1 MDHNHLL
8 VNATFEKT
16 PFTNID
22 FTKSWIRQLVKEI
35 NMEIL
40 YAPRAVRCDKKD
52 NEGISAFCLITTSHI
67 SLHSCE
73 ESDPNLVQLDI
84 YSCKY
89 FDKDVVLKYIS
100 NLKPKSLG
108 YKFLDRSNFDNED
121 LL

>member
-67 SLHSCE
+67 SLHSWE
-73 ESDPNLVQLDI
+73 ESNFPAKPPLQSVI
-84 YSCKY
+84 YP
-89 FDKDVVLKYIS
+89 
-100 NLKPKSLG
+100 PKRV
-108 YKFLDRSNFDNED
+108 F
-121 LL
+121 